1 MPMKKVT
8 PWEEMYLA
16 KVDGVI
22 TELGRLGRCAIEK
35 ARGPY
40 LTP

>member
-1 MPMKKVT
+1 MKKVT
-8 PWEEMYLA
+8 PYEEMYLR

-40 LTP
+40 MTP